1 MKKALVAGALGV
13 TGRALVNHLVALG
26 DWEVIGLSRRSPE
39 FPTTARYISVDLLNR
54 SEVEMRVSGIGD
66 VTHICYAALQSA
78 ANFFAEVALNL
89 AMLVHTV
96 ETVEPSST

>member
-13 TGRALVNHLVALG
+13 TGRALVNHLVAPG

-39 FPTTARYISVDLLNR
+39 FPTTARSISVDLLNR
-54 SEVEMRVSGIGD
+54 SEVEVRLGEIGD
-66 VTHICYAALQSA
+66 VTHIFYAVLQPA
-78 ANFFAEVALNL
+78 ADFFAEVAPNL

-96 ETVEPSST
+96 ETVE

>member
-39 FPTTARYISVDLLNR
+39 FPTTAQYISVDLLNR
-54 SEVEMRVSGIGD
+54 SEVAARISGIGD
-66 VTHICYAALQSA
+66 VTHIFTRRS
-78 ANFFAEVALNL
+78 NL
-89 AMLVHTV
+89 PRTSLRRWLLT
-96 ETVEPSST
+96 